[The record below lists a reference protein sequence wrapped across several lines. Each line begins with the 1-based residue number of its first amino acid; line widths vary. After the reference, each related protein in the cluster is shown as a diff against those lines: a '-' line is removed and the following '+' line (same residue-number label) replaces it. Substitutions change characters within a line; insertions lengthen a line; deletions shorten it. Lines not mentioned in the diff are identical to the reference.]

1 MKFAIP
7 ISTSKSVGFMK
18 PLVTTYEYRSAVF
31 YIIRFSMEF
40 RKALRYLVTNLVAEE
55 MDTFEC
61 ITTKLEVREFSNK
74 DIPFEIRAK
83 VLEAARSTG
92 TGLNTQHWR
101 FILVIDK
108 QNLKKLA
115 EDSTSGSW
123 VRDANFAVI
132 VLTNPEYNFHLIDAG
147 RVLQNM
153 QLAAWN
159 HEVCSGLFT
168 GIRAEKLRSDFGI
181 PNELS
186 PTVIVGFGYPARK
199 LTGKSK
205 KRMLLDK
212 LVYYEKYGNSKI
224 HANPD
229 SGR

>member
-1 MKFAIP
+1 
-7 ISTSKSVGFMK
+7 
-18 PLVTTYEYRSAVF
+18 
-31 YIIRFSMEF
+31 
-40 RKALRYLVTNLVAEE
+40 
-55 MDTFEC
+55 MDTFER
-61 ITTKLEVREFSNK
+61 ISTKLEVRAFTNQDVPS
-74 DIPFEIRAK
+74 EIRSK
-83 VLEAARSTG
+83 VLEAARLTG

-101 FILVIDK
+101 FIMVKDK

-115 EDSTSGSW
+115 DDSTSGSW

-132 VLTNPEYNFHLIDAG
+132 ILTNQEYNFHLIDAG

-159 HEVCSGLFT
+159 HEVGSGLFT
-168 GIRAEKLRSDFGI
+168 GIMEEKLRSDFGI

-186 PTVIVGFGYPARK
+186 PTIIVGFGYPARK

-205 KRMLLDK
+205 KRLPLDK
-212 LVYYEKYGNSKI
+212 LVYYEKYGSSKSGDTL
-224 HANPD
+224 D